1 MQDNQF
7 LMDYVD
13 SQLICFWR
21 LIETFPIVIFLLL
34 SVLKILSRHSLLAS
48 SIGTREEED
57 RSLRTGFLLLAT
69 TTGAIL
75 AFSLIEIG
83 LFFLYN
89 FKVKNMRGDDVNIK
103 QNIKKI
109 VTQWIIMKI
118 KLDNYNLYTWHKD

>member
-57 RSLRTGFLLLAT
+57 RSLRTGFLLLAN

-89 FKVKNMRGDDVNIK
+89 FKVKNLRRDYVNIK
-103 QNIKKI
+103 QKIKKS
-109 VTQWIIMKI
+109 VKLIMNVLLKI
-118 KLDNYNLYTWHKD
+118 EKL